1 MAAPAAAPPIL
12 PIAVPI
18 GCEPGSPVIGSRFKS
33 ESLILSTMMVSS
45 FKVLLSKPYE
55 CLEKIFNMAI
65 IFIVEKRLKVTLT

>member
-33 ESLILSTMMVSS
+33 ELLILSTMMVSS
-45 FKVLLSKPYE
+45 FEVFSSKPY
-55 CLEKIFNMAI
+55 
-65 IFIVEKRLKVTLT
+65 